1 MFLLASKSEYSK
13 AGTSKSL
20 VTVTNIISKVRS
32 GRIRPK
38 EIGIFMKKCI
48 CLNVLV

>member
-1 MFLLASKSEYSK
+1 VFLQASKSEYSS

-20 VTVTNIISKVRS
+20 VTVTNIISNVRS

-38 EIGIFMKKCI
+38 QVGVLMKIF
-48 CLNVLV
+48 LFV